1 VTALS
6 PDGRREAITLM
17 PSAEVDVLVVG
28 GGVVGAGSA
37 LDAVTRGLTTAI
49 VEERDW
55 ASGTSSRS
63 SKLIHGGLR
72 YLEMLD
78 FALVRE
84 ALRERGL
91 LLDRIAPH
99 LVKPVPFLYPLQH
112 WVWERAYAGTGV
124 ALYDAMAYTSGT
136 FKSGTGQGLRHHRH
150 LTRHRALQEA
160 PCLRED
166 ALTGAIQYWDAQVD
180 DARFTMNVVRT
191 AVTFGALAANRA
203 RVTGFLRQGERVAG
217 ALVTDLET
225 GAEFEVRAKQ
235 VINATGVWTD
245 DTQAMA
251 DTRGQFHVRASKG
264 IHLVVPRDRLRSS
277 TGLILRTEKSVLF
290 VIPWGRHWIV
300 GTTDTDWT
308 LAKEHPAATAA
319 DIDYLLQHV
328 NSVLTSPLTRE
339 DVEGVYAG
347 LRPLLSGEEESTSK
361 LSREHVVGHPVPG
374 LVVVAGGKF
383 TTYRVMAA
391 DAVDEAARAMDAKV
405 PGSCTAELPLIGA
418 DGYRPLWNQR
428 RALAADAGIHVAR
441 VERLLNRY
449 GSNVHELLAMVRAD
463 PKLAA
468 PLPGADDY
476 LAVEARYAVT
486 HEGALHLED
495 VLTRRTRISIE
506 AWDRGVA
513 AAPEVADLMADLLGW
528 TDEHKKR
535 EIDRYLARVA
545 AERESQTKPDDDSA
559 EAARLTAPI

>member
-1 VTALS
+1 
-6 PDGRREAITLM
+6 M
-17 PSAEVDVLVVG
+17 AENELDILVVG

-49 VEERDW
+49 VEAGDW

-78 FALVRE
+78 FGLVRE

-112 WVWERAYAGTGV
+112 RIWERAYAGTGV

-136 FKSGTGQGLRHHRH
+136 AHGLHHHRH
-150 LTRHRALQEA
+150 LTRGQALREA
-160 PCLRED
+160 PCLRKD
-166 ALTGAIQYWDAQVD
+166 ALTGAIQYWDAQED
-180 DARFTMNVVRT
+180 DARFTMTVVRT
-191 AVTFGALAANRA
+191 AASFGAFAANRA
-203 RVTGFLRQGERVAG
+203 RVTSFLRQGERVTG
-217 ALVTDLET
+217 VRVIDLET
-225 GAEFEVRAKQ
+225 DEEFEVRAKQ

-251 DTRGQFHVRASKG
+251 DTRGQFHVRSSKG
-264 IHLVVPRDRLRSS
+264 IHLVVPRDRLPSS

-290 VIPWGRHWIV
+290 VIPWGRHWII

-308 LAKEHPAATAA
+308 LAKEHPAASAQ
-319 DIDYLLQHV
+319 DIDYLLEHI
-328 NSVLTSPLTRE
+328 NSVLNSPLTRE

-347 LRPLLSGEEESTSK
+347 LRPLLSGESESTSK

-391 DAVDEAARAMDAKV
+391 DAVDEAARTMDARV
-405 PGSCTAELPLIGA
+405 PDSCTAEVPLIGA

-428 RALAADAGIHVAR
+428 RSLAAAFGIHVAR
-441 VERLLNRY
+441 VEHLLNRY
-449 GSNVHELLAMVRAD
+449 GDRVYELLDMLRAD
-463 PKLAA
+463 PSLAA

-476 LAVEARYAVT
+476 LAVEAKYAVT

-513 AAPEVADLMADLLGW
+513 AAPEVADLMAGLLDW
-528 TDEHKKR
+528 TDEAKKR
-535 EIDRYLARVA
+535 EVDRYLARVA
-545 AERESQTKPDDDSA
+545 AERASQTKPDDDSA
-559 EAARLTAPI
+559 EAARLEAPI